1 MIGRAVKA
9 GVPFKWVAGTRPTAA
24 TPACGNGWRAEE
36 IPYVLAVACNA
47 MIETK
52 AGAKRADELAGLVPA
67 GAWQRLSCA
76 DGSKGPRLYDWALVA
91 TDSDDHW
98 LLARRSLQP
107 GEKGDLELAF
117 YRCYSPRPV
126 TLAELAAVAGAR
138 WGVEDCFAEAKNEAG
153 LDHYQVRRY
162 RAWYR
167 HITLAMLAHAFLAV
181 TAHAARPAQA
191 PPPTAGTC
199 PCQRKR

>member
-1 MIGRAVKA
+1 
-9 GVPFKWVAGTRPTAA
+9 
-24 TPACGNGWRAEE
+24 
-36 IPYVLAVACNA
+36 VLAVACNA

-52 AGAKRADELAGLVPA
+52 AGPRRADELAGLVPA

-107 GEKGDLELAF
+107 GEKGCLELAF

-191 PPPTAGTC
+191 PPQPRELVPASGNTDGESAEKGA
-199 PCQRKR
+199 